1 MLRAHAR
8 KLARRLVSSSSL
20 VARSASSIE
29 HIHTSSAALHAKKTK
44 KPIKKRM
51 IGNKNTKLVVP
62 CDAEK
67 DHWKA
72 IIDEESDKIYYWNT
86 KTNETT
92 RLGDPTPSSLSGSP
106 TDAQRSRNR
115 QLKNRKDDD
124 ALFVPSFE
132 SSDVRADANGIA
144 VQMGTVFLFGI
155 GAAFGVTFVAAAFGF
170 R

>member
-1 MLRAHAR
+1 
-8 KLARRLVSSSSL
+8 
-20 VARSASSIE
+20 
-29 HIHTSSAALHAKKTK
+29 
-44 KPIKKRM
+44 M

-62 CDAEK
+62 CDDAEK

-92 RLGDPTPSSLSGSP
+92 RLGDPKPSSLSGSP
-106 TDAQRSRNR
+106 TDDAQRSRNR

-124 ALFVPSFE
+124 ALFVPSSFE

>member
-29 HIHTSSAALHAKKTK
+29 HIHASSTALHAKKNK
-44 KPIKKRM
+44 KPITHKR

-62 CDAEK
+62 YDAEK

-92 RLGDPTPSSLSGSP
+92 RLGDPKPSSLSSP
-106 TDAQRSRNR
+106 TDAQRYRNR
-115 QLKNRKDDD
+115 QLKNTKDD
-124 ALFVPSFE
+124 ALFVPSE
-132 SSDVRADANGIA
+132 PDVRADANGIA

-155 GAAFGVTFVAAAFGF
+155 GAAFGVTFVAAVFGF

>member
-1 MLRAHAR
+1 
-8 KLARRLVSSSSL
+8 
-20 VARSASSIE
+20 
-29 HIHTSSAALHAKKTK
+29 
-44 KPIKKRM
+44 M

-92 RLGDPTPSSLSGSP
+92 RLGDPKPSSLSGSP
-106 TDAQRSRNR
+106 TDAQRSWNR
-115 QLKNRKDDD
+115 QLKNRKDD
-124 ALFVPSFE
+124 ALFVPSD

>member
-29 HIHTSSAALHAKKTK
+29 HIHTSSSALHAKKTK
-44 KPIKKRM
+44 KPIKKR

-92 RLGDPTPSSLSGSP
+92 RLGDPKPSSLSGSP

>member
-92 RLGDPTPSSLSGSP
+92 RLGDPKPSSLSSP

-124 ALFVPSFE
+124 ALFVPSD
-132 SSDVRADANGIA
+132 SSDIRADANGIT

>member
-62 CDAEK
+62 YDAEK

-92 RLGDPTPSSLSGSP
+92 RLGDPKPSSLSSP

-124 ALFVPSFE
+124 ALFVPSD
-132 SSDVRADANGIA
+132 SSDIRADANGIA

>member
-29 HIHTSSAALHAKKTK
+29 HIHASSSALYAKKNK
-44 KPIKKRM
+44 KPITHKR
-51 IGNKNTKLVVP
+51 IANKNTKLVVP
-62 CDAEK
+62 YDAEK

-92 RLGDPTPSSLSGSP
+92 RLGDPKPSSLSSP

-124 ALFVPSFE
+124 ALFVPSD

>member
-92 RLGDPTPSSLSGSP
+92 RLGDPKPSSLSSP

-124 ALFVPSFE
+124 ALFVPSE
-132 SSDVRADANGIA
+132 PDVRADANGIA

>member
-92 RLGDPTPSSLSGSP
+92 RLGDPKPSSLSSP

-124 ALFVPSFE
+124 ALFVPSD

>member
-1 MLRAHAR
+1 
-8 KLARRLVSSSSL
+8 
-20 VARSASSIE
+20 
-29 HIHTSSAALHAKKTK
+29 
-44 KPIKKRM
+44 M

-92 RLGDPTPSSLSGSP
+92 RLGDPKPSSLSSP

-124 ALFVPSFE
+124 ALFVPSE
-132 SSDVRADANGIA
+132 PDVRADANGIA

-155 GAAFGVTFVAAAFGF
+155 GAAFGVTFVAAVFGF

>member
-1 MLRAHAR
+1 
-8 KLARRLVSSSSL
+8 
-20 VARSASSIE
+20 
-29 HIHTSSAALHAKKTK
+29 
-44 KPIKKRM
+44 M

-62 CDAEK
+62 CDDAEK

-92 RLGDPTPSSLSGSP
+92 RLGDPKPSSLSSP

-124 ALFVPSFE
+124 ALFVPSD

>member
-92 RLGDPTPSSLSGSP
+92 RLGDPKPSSLSSP

>member
-29 HIHTSSAALHAKKTK
+29 HIHASSSALHAKKNK
-44 KPIKKRM
+44 KPITHKR

-92 RLGDPTPSSLSGSP
+92 RLGDPKPSSLSSP

-115 QLKNRKDDD
+115 QLKNRKDD
-124 ALFVPSFE
+124 ALFVPSE
-132 SSDVRADANGIA
+132 PDVRADANGIA

-155 GAAFGVTFVAAAFGF
+155 GAAFGVTFVAAVFGF